1 MDAIPFTNP
10 FRYTPH
16 PLVREA
22 AEAVI
27 REIDGSE
34 ELSSMFA
41 EGKMM
46 GVLIVKDQEDNLLTL
61 KGFSG
66 TVGGKA
72 RIDGFVPPI
81 FDLTCPGGY
90 YREKEAEISE
100 INSRTS
106 SLIKDV
112 LTPAA
117 ASLRALQ
124 ECRNKELASLREIKK
139 DAATISESQFANGE
153 IKRAKDRWKGIISEK
168 EAELQEIQERINS
181 LKKLRAQMSDH
192 LQRWI
197 FEQYIVHNAEG
208 EKSSILDIFTNQG
221 LMPPG
226 GTGDCAAPKLLNHAF
241 MNGLKPVAMGEF
253 WYGKSPD
260 TAIRTHGH
268 FYPSCTSKCGPL
280 LAYMLRGLET
290 AEVWGEKTESLP
302 TSLGPS
308 RSQGHGRPWFFHP
321 TPPPSGSTSDSAPE
335 AEIVYEDEDII
346 AVSKSSGMPSVP
358 GLDGRESLQEWLQ
371 NKLGISI
378 FPVHRLDMDTSGIIV
393 YAKTREAET
402 NLKKQF
408 EEHSVRKTYMAR
420 LCPADT
426 HRFAAGT
433 PELKAGDKGSIGLPL
448 NPDYDER
455 PRQRVDH
462 AQGKPSLTE
471 YEVISVN
478 EDGTTD
484 ILFHPHTGRTHQ
496 LRVHSAHLLGLGRPI
511 LGDLLYGGYA
521 AHAKDLRAA
530 NLCLHALRITFRHP
544 SSGEDITLQ
553 V

>member
-1 MDAIPFTNP
+1 MIQATPFTNP
-10 FRYTPH
+10 FRYEPH

-34 ELSSMFA
+34 TLSALFE
-41 EGKMM
+41 EGKML
-46 GVLIVKDQEDNLLTL
+46 GVLVVQDKDGNIFHL

-66 TVGGKA
+66 AVGGKA
-72 RIDGFVPPI
+72 FIEGFVPPI
-81 FDLTCPGGY
+81 FDLTSPGGY

-100 INSRTS
+100 INRQIDGLIKHVHSPLADSIRTS
-106 SLIKDV
+106 L
-112 LTPAA
+112 
-117 ASLRALQ
+117 
-124 ECRNKELASLREIKK
+124 ECRDNELASLREKK
-139 DAATISESQFANGE
+139 KAASTIGESQFANGE
-153 IKRAKDRWKGIISEK
+153 IKRAKDRWKEKIS
-168 EAELQEIQERINS
+168 AQEVQIREVNERIDA
-181 LKKLRAQMSDH
+181 LKRLRAHMSDQ

-208 EKSSILDIFTNQG
+208 DKSSILDIFISQG
-221 LMPPG
+221 LIPPG

-241 MNGLKPVAMGEF
+241 RNGLRPLAMGEF
-253 WYGKSPD
+253 WYGKSPA
-260 TAIRTHGH
+260 TAVRTHGH

-290 AEVWGEKTESLP
+290 
-302 TSLGPS
+302 
-308 RSQGHGRPWFFHP
+308 
-321 TPPPSGSTSDSAPE
+321 SGSTSDSAPE
-335 AEIVYEDEDII
+335 AKIVYEDEDII

-358 GLDGRESLQEWLQ
+358 GLDGRESLQERLQ
-371 NKLGISI
+371 NKLCISI

-408 EEHSVRKTYMAR
+408 EEHTVRKTYAAR
-420 LCPADT
+420 LSPADT

-448 NPDYDER
+448 SPDYDER

-496 LRVHSAHLLGLGRPI
+496 LRVHSAHILGLGRPI
-511 LGDLLYGGYA
+511 LGDLLYGGCVGPSQN
-521 AHAKDLRAA
+521 DLRAA

-544 SSGEDITLQ
+544 STGEEITLQ
-553 V
+553 G

>member
-27 REIDGSE
+27 REIDSSE

-100 INSRTS
+100 INCRIS
-106 SLIKDV
+106 SLVKDV

-117 ASLRALQ
+117 ASLRASQ
-124 ECRNKELASLREIKK
+124 ECRDEELASLREKK
-139 DAATISESQFANGE
+139 KEAATISESQFANGE

-168 EAELQEIQERINS
+168 EAELHEVQESVNS
-181 LKKLRAQMSDH
+181 LKKLRAQMSDQ

-208 EKSSILDIFTNQG
+208 DKSSILDIFVNQG

-260 TAIRTHGH
+260 TAVRTHGH

-280 LAYMLRGLET
+280 LTYMLKGMMPRQGACST
-290 AEVWGEKTESLP
+290 YDIATEA
-302 TSLGPS
+302 G
-308 RSQGHGRPWFFHP
+308 
-321 TPPPSGSTSDSAPE
+321 
-335 AEIVYEDEDII
+335 IVYEDEAII
-346 AVSKSSGMPSVP
+346 AANKPSGMPSVP

-378 FPVHRLDMDTSGIIV
+378 FATHRLDMDTSGVIV
-393 YAKTREAET
+393 YAKTHEAET

-408 EEHSVRKTYMAR
+408 EEHTVRKTYMAR
-420 LCPADT
+420 LCPDDI

-433 PELKAGDKGSIGLPL
+433 PELKAGDKGRIELPIS
-448 NPDYDER
+448 PDYDER
-455 PRQRVDH
+455 PRQKADK

-471 YEVISVN
+471 YEVVSVN

-484 ILFHPHTGRTHQ
+484 IIFHPHTGRTHQ

-511 LGDLLYGGYA
+511 LGDLLYGGHA
-521 AHAKDLRAA
+521 ASIKDLRAA

>member
-1 MDAIPFTNP
+1 MDAIPFTDP
-10 FRYTPH
+10 FRYIPH

-46 GVLIVKDQEDNLLTL
+46 GVLIAKDRKGNLLTL

-66 TVGGKA
+66 AVGGKA
-72 RIDGFVPPI
+72 SIEGFVPPI

-90 YREKEAEISE
+90 YREKEAEISG
-100 INSRTS
+100 INSQTAS
-106 SLIKDV
+106 IIKDI

-117 ASLRALQ
+117 ASLKALQ
-124 ECRNKELASLREIKK
+124 ECRDGELAYLREKK
-139 DAATISESQFANGE
+139 KEAATISESQFANGE

-168 EAELQEIQERINS
+168 ETELQAIQERVNF
-181 LKKLRAQMSDH
+181 LKKLRAQMSDQ

-208 EKSSILDIFTNQG
+208 EKSSILDIFINQG

-241 MNGLKPVAMGEF
+241 VNGLKPVAMGEF
-253 WYGKSPD
+253 WYGRSPD
-260 TAIRTHGH
+260 TAVRTHGH

-280 LAYMLRGLET
+280 LSYMLKGLT
-290 AEVWGEKTESLP
+290 ACSTYDMAGEA
-302 TSLGPS
+302 G
-308 RSQGHGRPWFFHP
+308 
-321 TPPPSGSTSDSAPE
+321 
-335 AEIVYEDEDII
+335 IVYEDEAVI
-346 AVSKSSGMPSVP
+346 AANKPSGMPSVP

-371 NKLGISI
+371 NKLGISL
-378 FPVHRLDMDTSGIIV
+378 FPVHRLDMDTSGIILF
-393 YAKTREAET
+393 AKTCDAEV

-408 EEHSVRKTYMAR
+408 EEHTVRKTYIAR
-420 LCPADT
+420 LSPADT
-426 HRFAAGT
+426 HRFASA
-433 PELKAGDKGSIGLPL
+433 PILRPGDKGTVELPL
-448 NPDYDER
+448 SPDYDER
-455 PRQRVDH
+455 PRQKVDK

-471 YEVISVN
+471 YEVMSVS

-484 ILFHPHTGRTHQ
+484 IIFHPHTGRTHQ

-511 LGDLLYGGYA
+511 LGDLLYGGYSA
-521 AHAKDLRAA
+521 SLKDLRAA

-544 SSGEDITLQ
+544 SSGEEITLQ

>member
-1 MDAIPFTNP
+1 MDAIPFTDP
-10 FRYTPH
+10 FRYIPH

-46 GVLIVKDQEDNLLTL
+46 GVLIVKDRKGNLLTL

-72 RIDGFVPPI
+72 SIEGFVPPI

-90 YREKEAEISE
+90 YREKEAEISG
-100 INSRTS
+100 INSHTAS
-106 SLIKDV
+106 IIKDI

-117 ASLRALQ
+117 ASLKALQ
-124 ECRNKELASLREIKK
+124 ECRDEELASLRDKK
-139 DAATISESQFANGE
+139 KEAATISESQFANGE
-153 IKRAKDRWKGIISEK
+153 IKRAKDRWKEIIAEK
-168 EAELQEIQERINS
+168 EAELLEIQERVNS

-208 EKSSILDIFTNQG
+208 EKSSILDIFINQG
-221 LMPPG
+221 IMPPG

-241 MNGLKPVAMGEF
+241 VNGLKPVAMGEF
-253 WYGKSPD
+253 WYGRSPD
-260 TAIRTHGH
+260 TAVRTHGH

-280 LAYMLRGLET
+280 LSYMMKGLT
-290 AEVWGEKTESLP
+290 ACSTYDIAREVG
-302 TSLGPS
+302 
-308 RSQGHGRPWFFHP
+308 
-321 TPPPSGSTSDSAPE
+321 
-335 AEIVYEDEDII
+335 IVYEDDCII
-346 AVSKSSGMPSVP
+346 AANKPSGMPSVP
-358 GLDGRESLQEWLQ
+358 GLDGRGSLQEWLQ
-371 NKLGISI
+371 NKLGISL
-378 FPVHRLDMDTSGIIV
+378 FPVHRLDMDTSGIILF
-393 YAKTREAET
+393 AKTCDAEV

-408 EEHSVRKTYMAR
+408 EEHTVRKTYIAR
-420 LCPADT
+420 LSPADT
-426 HRFAAGT
+426 HRFSSA
-433 PELKAGDKGSIGLPL
+433 PILRPGDKGTVELPL
-448 NPDYDER
+448 SPDYDER
-455 PRQRVDH
+455 PRQKVDK

-471 YEVISVN
+471 YEVMSVSEN
-478 EDGTTD
+478 GTTD
-484 ILFHPHTGRTHQ
+484 IIFHPHTGRTHQ

-511 LGDLLYGGYA
+511 LGDLLYGGYSA
-521 AHAKDLRAA
+521 SLKDLRAA

-544 SSGEDITLQ
+544 SSGEEITLQ